1 MPNEVPADSIDKRVL
16 WRYVN
21 KKIKRTI
28 HHYHV
33 FSVISILFD
42 EILAD
47 LKQGKQI
54 RIANFGILELKETK
68 PRRHFDFK
76 KQKIVMSRSYKI
88 LRFSLSEKIKKKLA
102 KYLDLDATFK
112 DD

>member
-1 MPNEVPADSIDKRVL
+1 MPNEIPAESIDKRVL

-21 KKIKRTI
+21 KKINRVI

-33 FSVISILFD
+33 FSVINILFD
-42 EILAD
+42 EIVED
-47 LKQGKQI
+47 LKQGNQI
-54 RIANFGILELKETK
+54 RIANFGVLELKETK
-68 PRRHFDFK
+68 PRKHFDFK
-76 KQKIVMSRSYKI
+76 KQKIVLSRSYKI
-88 LRFSLSEKIKKKLA
+88 LRFSLSEKIKKKLT